1 MALIFRTTVPVE
13 WREAIAYHNMIDSG
27 MATPYSFGEMNQRS
41 YNWVTRVYD
50 YINIRNE
57 VRVAEAA

>member
-1 MALIFRTTVPVE
+1 VE